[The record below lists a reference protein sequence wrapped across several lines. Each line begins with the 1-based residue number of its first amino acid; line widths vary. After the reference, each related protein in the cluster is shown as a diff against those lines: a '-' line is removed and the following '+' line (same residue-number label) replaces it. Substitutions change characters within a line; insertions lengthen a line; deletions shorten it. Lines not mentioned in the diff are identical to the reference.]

1 MPTVLE
7 LQSEISKLRSAN
19 SASQD
24 RLRQLVALARS
35 TAKQHTDA
43 KVIGLERNLSAIR
56 AAARDEFSVEQL
68 SWDHDD
74 WPSWQPEVRALPP
87 HIAIGELRE
96 QRTGAALGVP
106 HLAGLVGARRAIV
119 IRSSGAQEAA
129 AATALL
135 QSLIVRTS
143 VLLPQQSRYTL
154 LDPGGHG
161 TAFPM
166 ARYLARVEPSTGD
179 VRRDLDAVTM
189 EIQRIV
195 QTYLDAATPSFDLIP
210 EELRLSE
217 AFHFVFAANF
227 PQGYDLRA
235 AEALQ
240 SIARSGPA
248 AGVYLVLHYNED
260 IDAPMDLGRYAI
272 ETPIV
277 VNAGAMT
284 SSLNGLATGVNL
296 DGPPSAELQ
305 ELLLQRIRNAPPID
319 RPVAWD
325 DIEQVDPESWWSEE
339 SSNRIE
345 APIGRHGANR
355 ELSIYFG
362 VDKRDRRPCAHGVLA
377 AMTGAGKTVL
387 FHTYI
392 ASLVTRY
399 SPDELQLFLLD
410 GKFGVSFRSYRQL
423 PHAQVVSLRTRPEL
437 ARSVL
442 REMLDEMERRNE
454 LFKTHRIEH
463 YEGYREL
470 GAPDGPLPR
479 ILLIADEFQLL
490 FEDDRDQEAAN
501 ALLRLSEQAR
511 SAGIHLLLG
520 SQHFAPANMTHRN
533 LVFANMHLRM
543 AMQLTDSDVNSTTDF
558 GPNGRRLISATCD
571 RPGRLVFN
579 DRAGNDQ
586 ENVAVKVAMLD
597 GVRRAEIVESMREKW
612 TRPTRPIVFDGDRQ
626 PDLVDNPLLSLFV
639 DQDAWL
645 TLAAVQALARRS
657 PAQGGLGV
665 RDWLSAEAPI
675 ALFLGQAFSV
685 RGQAS
690 VVLRRRQYE
699 HLCVVGEQHTE
710 RVAVVGASIVSA
722 CTQAAPGQLR
732 ILVSD
737 RSIPGTEW
745 SESLPAIAQLA
756 RGLGHEVGFSVDEAG
771 AESYLREALAEVE
784 RRRALPEGDRSQ
796 EPPVLVVLSEPDRSE
811 SMRRIPDDYGFEDSP
826 AGRDLQLLLDRGPA
840 LGVHVIASFTTVGT
854 AVSVVGPKRLQAA
867 FRHKVAMQMSED
879 DSFVMVRS
887 PKATKLQPDG
897 PRPVAALLFDAQS
910 DQALKFKPY
919 TIIDQGDP
927 TTGDGHL
934 PEDGPAG
941 SFDQQVA
948 AIFGRLQARA
958 SQ

>member
-1 MPTVLE
+1 MPTVEE
-7 LQSEISKLRSAN
+7 LQSSIAQLKAEN
-19 SASQD
+19 SSSQD
-24 RLRQLVALARS
+24 RLRRLVALARA
-35 TAKQHTDA
+35 TAESHASA
-43 KVIGLERNLSAIR
+43 KTSDLKRNLEAVQ
-56 AAARDEFSVEQL
+56 AAAREEFSLEQL
-68 SWDHDD
+68 SWDHPD
-74 WPSWQPEVRALPP
+74 WPAWKPVVGALPTN
-87 HIAIGELRE
+87 IALGTMRE
-96 QRTGAALGVP
+96 QRSSAPLGVP
-106 HLAGLVGARRAIV
+106 HVAGLVGARRAIV
-119 IRSSGAQEAA
+119 IRSRGAHEATI
-129 AATALL
+129 ATALL

-166 ARYLARVEPSTGD
+166 ARYLGRVEPSTGD

-195 QTYLDAATPSFDLIP
+195 QTYLDAATPAFDLIP

-240 SIARSGPA
+240 SVARSGPA
-248 AGVYLVLHYNED
+248 AGVYLILHYNED
-260 IDAPMDLGRYAI
+260 IEAPTDIGRYAI
-272 ETPIV
+272 ESPTV
-277 VNAGAMT
+277 VSAGSMT
-284 SSLNGLATGVNL
+284 ASIDGLMTDVTL
-296 DGPPSAELQ
+296 DGPPSPELQ

-325 DIEQVDPESWWSEE
+325 DIEQLDPDSWWSEE
-339 SSNRIE
+339 SSDRIT
-345 APIGRHGANR
+345 APIGRHGANQ

-377 AMTGAGKTVL
+377 AMTGAGKTAL

-442 REMLDEMERRNE
+442 RELLDEMERRNE
-454 LFKTHRIEH
+454 LFKTYRIEH
-463 YEGYREL
+463 FEGYRQL
-470 GAPDGPLPR
+470 GSPDGPLPR

-490 FEDDRDQEAAN
+490 FEEDRDQDAAN

-597 GVRRAEIVESMREKW
+597 GERRAEIVESLRTKW
-612 TRPTRPIVFDGDRQ
+612 TGLTRPIVFDGDRQ
-626 PDLVDNPLLSLFV
+626 PDLVENPLLELLV
-639 DQDAWL
+639 AQDDWP
-645 TLAAVQALARRS
+645 TGAAMQALARRG
-657 PAQGGLGV
+657 PTDGGLGV
-665 RDWLSAEAPI
+665 RDWLSAESPMAI
-675 ALFLGQAFSV
+675 FLGQAFSV

-690 VVLRRRQYE
+690 IVMRRRQYE

-710 RVAVVGASIVSA
+710 RVAVVGAALVSA
-722 CTQAAPGQLR
+722 CAQAAPGRLR
-732 ILVSD
+732 MLISD
-737 RSIPGTEW
+737 RSIPATEW
-745 SESLPAIAQLA
+745 SNTLPAIAGLA
-756 RGLGHEVGFSVDEAG
+756 RGVGYDVDFAADEAA
-771 AESYLREALAEVE
+771 AERYVHQALAEVD
-784 RRRALPEGDRSQ
+784 RRRALAESDRLT
-796 EPPVLVVLSEPDRSE
+796 ECPLLVVLSEPDRSE
-811 SMRRIPDDYGFEDSP
+811 SLRRVPDDYGFEDSP
-826 AGRDLQLLLDRGPA
+826 AGRELQLLLDRGPA
-840 LGVHVIASFTTVGT
+840 VGVHVLASFTTVGT

-919 TIIDQGDP
+919 TIIDQGSP
-927 TTGDGHL
+927 APAEGAAAGD
-934 PEDGPAG
+934 ARIG
-941 SFDQQVA
+941 SFDEQVS
-948 AIFGRLQARA
+948 AIFDRLKVRTRR
-958 SQ
+958 

>member
-1 MPTVLE
+1 M
-7 LQSEISKLRSAN
+7 
-19 SASQD
+19 
-24 RLRQLVALARS
+24 
-35 TAKQHTDA
+35 
-43 KVIGLERNLSAIR
+43 
-56 AAARDEFSVEQL
+56 
-68 SWDHDD
+68 
-74 WPSWQPEVRALPP
+74 
-87 HIAIGELRE
+87 
-96 QRTGAALGVP
+96 
-106 HLAGLVGARRAIV
+106 
-119 IRSSGAQEAA
+119 
-129 AATALL
+129 
-135 QSLIVRTS
+135 
-143 VLLPQQSRYTL
+143 
-154 LDPGGHG
+154 
-161 TAFPM
+161 
-166 ARYLARVEPSTGD
+166 
-179 VRRDLDAVTM
+179 
-189 EIQRIV
+189 
-195 QTYLDAATPSFDLIP
+195 
-210 EELRLSE
+210 
-217 AFHFVFAANF
+217 
-227 PQGYDLRA
+227 
-235 AEALQ
+235 
-240 SIARSGPA
+240 
-248 AGVYLVLHYNED
+248 YLVLHYNGD
-260 IDAPMDLGRYAI
+260 IEAPMDLGRYSI

-277 VNAGAMT
+277 IDAGAMT
-284 SSLNGLATGVNL
+284 ASLDGLGTNVSL

-325 DIEQVDPESWWSEE
+325 DIEQVDPALWWTEE
-339 SSNRIE
+339 SSDRIE
-345 APIGRHGANR
+345 APVGRHGANQ

-377 AMTGAGKTVL
+377 AMTGAGKTAL

-392 ASLVTRY
+392 ASLATRY
-399 SPDELQLFLLD
+399 SPNELQLFLLD

-442 REMLDEMERRNE
+442 RELLDEMERRNE
-454 LFKTHRIEH
+454 LFKQHRIEH
-463 YEGYREL
+463 YEGYRAL
-470 GAPDGPLPR
+470 GSPDGPLPR

-520 SQHFAPANMTHRN
+520 SQHFAPANMIHRN

-543 AMQLTDSDVNSTTDF
+543 AMQLTDADVNSTTDF

-597 GVRRAEIVESMREKW
+597 GERRAEIVESMREKW
-612 TRPTRPIVFDGDRQ
+612 TEPTRPVVFDGDRQ
-626 PDLVDNPLLSLFV
+626 PDLVENPLLALFV
-639 DQDAWL
+639 DRDDWP
-645 TLAAVQALARRS
+645 AAADVQALARRS

-665 RDWLSAEAPI
+665 RDWLSAECPT

-690 VVLRRRQYE
+690 VVMRRRQYE

-710 RVAVVGASIVSA
+710 RIAVLGAAIVSA
-722 CTQAAPGQLR
+722 CAQAPPSRLR
-732 ILVSD
+732 VLISD

-745 SESLPAIAQLA
+745 SESLPAITALA
-756 RGLGHEVGFSVDEAG
+756 RDVGYDVEILL
-771 AESYLREALAEVE
+771 AESAAETYVREALAEVD
-784 RRRALPEGDRSQ
+784 RRRALDEGDRQ
-796 EPPVLVVLSEPDRSE
+796 REPPLLVVLSEPDRSE

-840 LGVHVIASFTTVGT
+840 VGVHVIASFTTVGM
-854 AVSVVGPKRLQAA
+854 AVSVVGPKRLQSA

-887 PKATKLQPDG
+887 PKATRLQPDG

-919 TIIDQGDP
+919 TIIDQGSP
-927 TTGDGHL
+927 TGGRDGAT
-934 PEDGPAG
+934 EEEAIGA
-941 SFDQQVA
+941 FDEQVS
-948 AIFGRLQARA
+948 AIFARLKARPR
-958 SQ
+958 

>member
-1 MPTVLE
+1 MPTVEE
-7 LQSEISKLRSAN
+7 LQASIAQLRSTN
-19 SASQD
+19 SASQE
-24 RLRQLVALARS
+24 RLRRLVALARAAD
-35 TAKQHTDA
+35 TAHTKA
-43 KVIGLERNLSAIR
+43 KTSELERNLAVVRSCAQ
-56 AAARDEFSVEQL
+56 DEFSLEQL
-68 SWDHDD
+68 GWDHRD
-74 WPSWQPEVRALPP
+74 WSSWQPAVGALPTS
-87 HIAIGELRE
+87 IALGAMRE
-96 QRTGAALGVP
+96 QRTGAELGVP
-106 HLAGLVGARRAIV
+106 FLAGLIGARRAIV
-119 IRSSGAQEAA
+119 IRSSGAGEAA
-129 AATALL
+129 TATALL
-135 QSLIVRTS
+135 QSLVVRTS

-154 LDPGGHG
+154 LDPAGHG

-166 ARYLARVEPSTGD
+166 ARYLARVEPSSGD

-195 QTYLDAATPSFDLIP
+195 QTYLDAATPAFDLIP
-210 EELRLSE
+210 DELRLSE

-240 SIARSGPA
+240 SVARSGPA

-260 IDAPMDLGRYAI
+260 IEAPIDIGRYAI
-272 ETPIV
+272 ESPIV
-277 VNAGAMT
+277 VSVGSL
-284 SSLNGLATGVNL
+284 SSSVDGLPTNVTL

-305 ELLLQRIRNAPPID
+305 QLLLQRIRNAPPID

-325 DIEQVDPESWWSEE
+325 DIEQVEPDSWWSETSAE
-339 SSNRIE
+339 RIE
-345 APIGRHGANR
+345 APVGRHGANQER
-355 ELSIYFG
+355 SIYFG

-377 AMTGAGKTVL
+377 AMTGAGKTAL

-442 REMLDEMERRNE
+442 RELLDEMERRNE
-454 LFKTHRIEH
+454 LFKSHRIEH
-463 YEGYREL
+463 YEGYRAL
-470 GAPDGPLPR
+470 GSPDGPLPR

-490 FEDDRDQEAAN
+490 FEDDRDQVAAN

-543 AMQLTDSDVNSTTDF
+543 AMQLTESDVNSTTDF

-586 ENVAVKVAMLD
+586 ENVAVKVAKLD
-597 GVRRAEIVESMREKW
+597 ADRRAEIVEAMRARW
-612 TRPTRPIVFDGDRQ
+612 TGATRPIVFDGDRQ
-626 PDLVDNPLLSLFV
+626 PDLVENPLLELFV
-639 DQDAWL
+639 SQARWP
-645 TLAAVQALARRS
+645 AASDVQQLARRS

-665 RDWLSAEAPI
+665 PDWLSAESPMV
-675 ALFLGQAFSV
+675 LFLGQAFSV

-710 RVAVVGASIVSA
+710 RIAVLGAAIVSVCA
-722 CTQAAPGQLR
+722 QAAPGRLR
-732 ILVSD
+732 LLIAD

-745 SESLPAIAQLA
+745 ASTLPTIAHSAQD
-756 RGLGHEVGFSVDEAG
+756 LGYAVEVSTEEAA
-771 AESYLREALAEVE
+771 AEHYVNDALAEVD
-784 RRRALPEGDRSQ
+784 RRRALAEEDRLHES
-796 EPPVLVVLSEPDRSE
+796 PLLLVLSEPDRSE
-811 SMRRIPDDYGFEDSP
+811 AMRRIPDDYGFEDSP
-826 AGRDLQLLLDRGPA
+826 AGRALQLLLDRGPA
-840 LGVHVIASFTTVGT
+840 VGVHVVASFTTVGT
-854 AVSVVGPKRLQAA
+854 AVSVVGPKRLQSA
-867 FRHKVAMQMSED
+867 FRYKVAMQMSED

-887 PKATKLQPDG
+887 PKASKLQPDG

-919 TIIDQGDP
+919 TIVDQGSVADRDANGEVP
-927 TTGDGHL
+927 FGTFA
-934 PEDGPAG
+934 E
-941 SFDQQVA
+941 QVA
-948 AIFGRLQARA
+948 AIFRRLKERQAP
-958 SQ
+958 